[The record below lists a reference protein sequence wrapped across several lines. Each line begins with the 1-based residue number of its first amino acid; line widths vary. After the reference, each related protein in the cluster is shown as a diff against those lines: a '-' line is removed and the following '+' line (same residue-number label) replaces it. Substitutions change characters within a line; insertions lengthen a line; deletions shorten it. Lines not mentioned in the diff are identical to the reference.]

1 MNAEDKTHIA
11 VGKITQAHGMAG
23 WLKVMPYSGIPQRF
37 DMLRT
42 LYVDTDFGL
51 QGYIVE
57 DVKAQQKDVL
67 LKLKNVDSRD
77 AAQKLG
83 RHDLLVPAEQA
94 IELPDN
100 SYFVHD
106 LIGIE
111 VQDEAGEILGHVVEV
126 LTNSGN
132 DIYVVK
138 KDQQELLIPA
148 VEAFIKR
155 VDIQQG
161 WMVVELIDGM
171 LD

>member
-1 MNAEDKTHIA
+1 MKAEDKTHIA
-11 VGKITQAHGMAG
+11 VGKITQAHGMGG

-37 DMLRT
+37 EALRT
-42 LYVDTDFGL
+42 LYVDTDYGL

-57 DVKAQQKDVL
+57 DVNVQRKDVL
-67 LKLKNVDSRD
+67 LKLRNVDSRD
-77 AAQKLG
+77 DAQKLG

-94 IELPDN
+94 IELPEN

-106 LIGIE
+106 LIGIK
-111 VQDEAGEILGHVVEV
+111 VQNETGEDLGHIAEV

-138 KDQQELLIPA
+138 KGEQELLIPA
-148 VEAFIKR
+148 VEAFVKR

-161 WMVVELIDGM
+161 RMVVELIDGM

>member
-1 MNAEDKTHIA
+1 MKAEDKTHIA

-37 DMLRT
+37 ELLRT
-42 LYVDTDFGL
+42 IYVDTDYGL

-57 DVKAQQKDVL
+57 DVNVQRKDVL
-67 LKLKNVDSRD
+67 LKLRNVDSRD
-77 AAQKLG
+77 DAQKIG

-94 IELPDN
+94 IELPEN

-106 LIGIE
+106 LIGIK
-111 VQDEAGEILGHVVEV
+111 VQTKAGEEIGHITEV
-126 LTNSGN
+126 LSNSGN

-138 KDQQELLIPA
+138 NDQQEVLIPA
-148 VEAFIKR
+148 VEAFVKH
-155 VDIQQG
+155 VDIEQG
-161 WMVVELIDGM
+161 RIVVDLIDGM

>member
-111 VQDEAGEILGHVVEV
+111 VQNETGEILGHVAEV

-148 VEAFIKR
+148 VEAFVKR

-161 WMVVELIDGM
+161 CMVVELIDGM